1 MPRLT
6 ATATVLSTFVLAT
19 LAAVATCATAQA
31 SQPPVD
37 VLARLPDPTAAVAL
51 KDPEIPAALRPA
63 DGARMLLRVHAVGV
77 QIYEC
82 AAGKDSAWEWQFR
95 GPEATLTDL
104 RGAKVGDHGAGPF
117 WRLEDGS
124 RIVGQVQASAPSPM
138 AGAIPWLLLT
148 VKSRSGAG
156 ALDAVEAVQRINTVG
171 GVAPPPQECVSVS
184 PGRTVRVPYTADY
197 LFWGVAPSR

>member
-1 MPRLT
+1 MLR
-6 ATATVLSTFVLAT
+6 ATPFVLSLLTV
-19 LAAVATCATAQA
+19 AALGASADAQA
-31 SQPPVD
+31 SRPSAE
-37 VLARLPDPTAAVAL
+37 VLARLPDPASAIAV

-63 DGARMLLRVHAVGV
+63 DGSRKLLQVHAVGV

-82 AAGKDSAWEWQFR
+82 AQGAGGAWEWQFR
-95 GPEATLTDL
+95 GPEATLFDA
-104 RGAKVGDHGAGPF
+104 RGTKVGDHGAGPF

-124 RIVGQVQASAPSPM
+124 RIVGLAKASSPSPT

-156 ALDAVEAVQRINTVG
+156 GLDPVDAVQRISTVG
-171 GVAPPPQECVSVS
+171 GVAPPAQDCVAAAAA
-184 PGRTVRVPYTADY
+184 RTVRVDYSADY